1 MHIMIFEVYFLMN
14 KYIKNKKDGFKYSKY
29 LTFSI
34 VRCHNLTTYFKL
46 QLLFIS
52 NSSYLPHFD
61 ANLHFVS
68 SSGILRA
75 CQLNM

>member
-46 QLLFIS
+46 QLLFIH
-52 NSSYLPHFD
+52 LTPHIY
-61 ANLHFVS
+61 HIS
-68 SSGILRA
+68 MRICILRVPLA
-75 CQLNM
+75 FYVLAN